1 MLISWFARQGDRV
14 LRPKQIAI
22 FEACVIG
29 LLSAL
34 AAVSLKQS
42 VLWLEGWRVGL
53 TGIYPAW
60 LVLPIVGIVGG
71 GLSGL
76 LVERLAPEAAGSG
89 CSSITIDFRVDR

>member
-1 MLISWFARQGDRV
+1 MLMSWFARQGDRV

-22 FEACVIG
+22 FEACAIG
-29 LLSAL
+29 LISAL

-42 VLWLEGWRVGL
+42 VLWLEGWRIGW

-60 LVLPIVGIVGG
+60 LVLPTIGIVGG

-76 LVERLAPEAAGSG
+76 LVERFAPEATFSF
-89 CSSITIDFRVDR
+89 SKKR